1 MGSPPKLGN
10 HPSHILRGYYQ
21 ILVRFGTVPGLW
33 CRSVTS
39 PPQYPTLWDDW
50 YWITTEPIALGLGIS
65 VLAYIIYNLSA
76 SGVN

>member
-10 HPSHILRGYYQ
+10 HPSHMLRGYYQ
-21 ILVRFGTVPGLW
+21 TLVQFGTVPGLW

-39 PPQYPTLWDDW
+39 PPQYPTLWHDW
-50 YWITTEPIALGLGIS
+50 YWGTTGPIALGLGMP
-65 VLAYIIYNLSA
+65 VPAYDIHNLSA